1 MHVRSDV
8 STGNLAGHV
17 AQARGVKIDQ
27 AFVSLLLVGFTSG
40 KRVFPHLKFPD
51 LRTSKLSRSHEWN
64 LRAAAVTT
72 RAISCESVLTTSAL
86 RLITAVAA

>member
-8 STGNLAGHV
+8 STGNLADHV

-27 AFVSLLLVGFTSG
+27 AFVSLLVVGFTSG

-51 LRTSKLSRSHEWN
+51 LRTSKLSRLMN
-64 LRAAAVTT
+64 G
-72 RAISCESVLTTSAL
+72 TSAL
-86 RLITAVAA
+86 QPLRHVQFPASRC